1 VRFPLALNLLLTVAT
16 CAAPLVVAHRGA
28 SGEAP
33 ENTLPAFE
41 LAWKQGADA
50 IEGDFHLTKDKRI
63 VCIHNADTAK
73 TAGIKRVVKDSTL
86 TELKALDVGSWKGPQ
101 FAGTRIPTLA
111 EVSATV
117 PHHGKIFIEI
127 KCGPG
132 IVPVLVAEIAASA
145 LRKEQIVV
153 ISFDKE
159 VVRAVRSARPDWT
172 VNWLYRF
179 DTKDDTAVS
188 KDWAGLLPT
197 LEGIGASGLASNAHP
212 ELQADHLA
220 RLEAAGFS
228 HHVWTV
234 NDVKTARRFM
244 DIGSRSITTDF
255 PARIAGLIPN
265 R

>member
-1 VRFPLALNLLLTVAT
+1 MRLMFFLHLGLAVAT
-16 CAAPLVVAHRGA
+16 SAAPLVVAHRGA

-50 IEGDFHLTKDKRI
+50 IEGDFHLTKDKHI
-63 VCIHNADTAK
+63 VCIHDADTK
-73 TAGIKRVVKDSTL
+73 KVAGIKRVVKDSTL
-86 TELKALDVGSWKGPQ
+86 AELKRLDVGSWKGPQ
-101 FAGTRIPTLA
+101 FARTRIPTFA
-111 EVSATV
+111 EVCATV
-117 PHHGKIFIEI
+117 PHHGKFFIEI

-132 IVPVLVAEIAASA
+132 IVPVLLAEIAAST

-172 VNWLYRF
+172 VNWLYRY
-179 DTKDDTAVS
+179 DTRNATAVS
-188 KDWAGLLPT
+188 RDWAEVLRT

-212 ELQADHLA
+212 ELQAAHLE
-220 RLEAAGFS
+220 RLEAAGS
-228 HHVWTV
+228 THHVWTV
-234 NDVKTARRFM
+234 NDVKTARHFM

-255 PARIAGLIPN
+255 PARIAGLIAKP
-265 R
+265 